1 MINKTLKKSFVALTT
16 ATMVAALAVAIPA
29 AARADGITCSEVAA
43 ATKYSARNTQLCTG
57 VDQFGAKYEIAMPKK
72 FNGTL
77 IVWSHG
83 IRKNTNLPPI
93 PVVADK
99 GYIVDNSAEIAPS
112 PAIAAALLKQ
122 GFALAG
128 SGVQTQGWNLAEQ
141 VLATTIVIDQAI
153 ATFPAIDRVAAWG
166 ASLGGLSTQILAETN
181 PGLVEAVA
189 PLCLSDSAL
198 SEITMA
204 GDFLWGLKTLFD
216 PSIKAF
222 GYSSGDTGKGEM
234 LTDIQKVLGVI
245 VKLQT
250 AITINPKTPKWPDT
264 TPASAAGLA
273 AVIPV
278 RSAILLLGLVSGIS
292 TQSNTYDASSG
303 PKGVPSD
310 ETSFGLAISPALAVL
325 ENGAQAALLAV
336 VANYD
341 MELRAGGIVYDNSKT
356 NFAARLG
363 DDSDVYA
370 AALSGKSAIT
380 GMLSYLSALNPYA
393 PRVKAD
399 ASAVTAMKALG
410 EISGKITVP
419 TITLTATADHI
430 TPPGATQYLVN
441 QYNSAIASGD
451 SKKGLLV
458 NIWNK
463 PADEYTKF
471 DAAGSP
477 ITPAKPTNGTQHCNF
492 TDSQWMMIA
501 KMLTDSA
508 KSGKAPTAKTVAAA
522 IKKDKNLFVDP
533 NYTAPLL
540 KARQ

>member
-1 MINKTLKKSFVALTT
+1 MKNINLKKSLVALTT
-16 ATMVAALAVAIPA
+16 AALVAALAVVIPTT
-29 AARADGITCSEVAA
+29 ARAAGPDCSGTALP
-43 ATKYSARNTQLCTG
+43 KYPVYDVQLCKGT
-57 VDQFGAKYEIAMPKK
+57 DQYGAKYEIAMPKK

-77 IVWSHG
+77 LVWSHG
-83 IRKNTNLPPI
+83 IRKNSNLPAI
-93 PVVADK
+93 PVVAPK
-99 GYIVDNSAEIAPS
+99 GYLVDNSAEIAPS
-112 PAIAAALLKQ
+112 PDIAAKLLKQ

-166 ASLGGLSTQILAETN
+166 ASLGGLSSQILAETN

-198 SEITMA
+198 TEITMA
-204 GDFLWGLKTLFD
+204 GDFLWGVKTLFD
-216 PSIKAF
+216 PTIKLANYSAGAAGYVEMVTDIGKVLTVFGTLSAAIKANPLAPTWPAT
-222 GYSSGDTGKGEM
+222 STAPATLKG
-234 LTDIQKVLGVI
+234 
-245 VKLQT
+245 
-250 AITINPKTPKWPDT
+250 
-264 TPASAAGLA
+264 
-273 AVIPV
+273 IPV
-278 RSAILLLGLVSGIS
+278 RSAVLLLGLISGIS
-292 TQSNTYDASSG
+292 TQSTTFDSSSG
-303 PKGVPSD
+303 PKGPL
-310 ETSFGLAISPALAVL
+310 ETSFGLVISPALAVL
-325 ENGAQAALLAV
+325 ENGAQAAILAV

-341 MELRAGGIVYDNSKT
+341 MELRAGGVVFDNSKT
-356 NFAARLG
+356 NYAARLG
-363 DDSDVYA
+363 DDGDVYA
-370 AALSGKSAIT
+370 AGLSGKTAT
-380 GMLSYLSALNPYA
+380 AGMLGYLSALNPAA
-393 PRVKAD
+393 PRVTAD

-430 TPPGATQYLVN
+430 TPPGATQYLIN

-477 ITPAKPTNGTQHCNF
+477 ITPAKTTNGTEHCNF
-492 TDSQWMMIA
+492 TESQFMMIA

>member
-1 MINKTLKKSFVALTT
+1 MKNINLKKSLVALTT
-16 ATMVAALAVAIPA
+16 AALVAALAVVIPTT
-29 AARADGITCSEVAA
+29 ARAAGPDCSGTALP
-43 ATKYSARNTQLCTG
+43 KYPVYDVQLCKGT
-57 VDQFGAKYEIAMPKK
+57 DQFGAKYEIAMPKK

-77 IVWSHG
+77 LVWSHG
-83 IRKNTNLPPI
+83 IRKNSNLPAI
-93 PVVADK
+93 PVVAPK
-99 GYIVDNSAEIAPS
+99 GYLVDNSAEIAPS
-112 PAIAAALLKQ
+112 PDIAAKLLKQ

-166 ASLGGLSTQILAETN
+166 ASLGGLSSQILAETN

-198 SEITMA
+198 TEITMA
-204 GDFLWGLKTLFD
+204 GDFLWGVKTLFD
-216 PSIKAF
+216 PTIKLANYSAGAAGYVEMVTDIGKVLTVFGTISATIKA
-222 GYSSGDTGKGEM
+222 
-234 LTDIQKVLGVI
+234 
-245 VKLQT
+245 
-250 AITINPKTPKWPDT
+250 NPI
-264 TPASAAGLA
+264 TPAWPATSTAPATLTGP
-273 AVIPV
+273 IPV
-278 RSAILLLGLVSGIS
+278 RSAVLLLGLISGIS
-292 TQSNTYDASSG
+292 TQSTTFDSSSG
-303 PKGVPSD
+303 PKGPL
-310 ETSFGLAISPALAVL
+310 ETSFGLVISPALAVL
-325 ENGAQAALLAV
+325 ENGAQAAILAV

-341 MELRAGGIVYDNSKT
+341 MELRAGGVVFDNSKT
-356 NFAARLG
+356 NYAARLG
-363 DDSDVYA
+363 DDGDVYA
-370 AALSGKSAIT
+370 AGLSGKTAT
-380 GMLSYLSALNPYA
+380 AGMLGYLSALNPAA
-393 PRVKAD
+393 PRVTAD
-399 ASAVTAMKALG
+399 ASAVAAMKALG

-419 TITLTATADHI
+419 TITLAATADHI
-430 TPPGATQYLVN
+430 TPPGATQYLIN

-477 ITPAKPTNGTQHCNF
+477 ITPAKTTNGTEHCNF
-492 TDSQWMMIA
+492 TESQFMMIA

>member
-1 MINKTLKKSFVALTT
+1 MKNINLKKSLVALTT
-16 ATMVAALAVAIPA
+16 AALVAALAVVIPTT
-29 AARADGITCSEVAA
+29 ARAAGPDCSGTALP
-43 ATKYSARNTQLCTG
+43 KYPVYDVQLCKGT
-57 VDQFGAKYEIAMPKK
+57 DQYGAKYEIAMPKK

-77 IVWSHG
+77 LVWSHG
-83 IRKNTNLPPI
+83 IRKNSNLPAI
-93 PVVADK
+93 PVVAPK
-99 GYIVDNSAEIAPS
+99 GYLVDNSAEIAPT
-112 PAIAAALLKQ
+112 PDIAAKLLKQ

-153 ATFPAIDRVAAWG
+153 TTFPAIDRVAAWG
-166 ASLGGLSTQILAETN
+166 ASLGGLSSQILAETN

-204 GDFLWGLKTLFD
+204 GDFLWGVKTLFD
-216 PSIKAF
+216 PTIKLSN
-222 GYSSGDTGKGEM
+222 YSSGTTGYMEM
-234 LTDIQKVLGVI
+234 VGDIGKVLTVFGT
-245 VKLQT
+245 L
-250 AITINPKTPKWPDT
+250 
-264 TPASAAGLA
+264 SAAIKANPLA
-273 AVIPV
+273 PTWPAKSTAPAALKGIPV
-278 RSAILLLGLVSGIS
+278 RSAVLLLGLISGIS
-292 TQSNTYDASSG
+292 TQSTTFDSSSG
-303 PKGVPSD
+303 PAGPL

-325 ENGAQAALLAV
+325 ENGAQAAILAV

-341 MELRAGGIVYDNSKT
+341 MELRAGGVVFDNSKT
-356 NFAARLG
+356 NYAARLG
-363 DDSDVYA
+363 DDGDVYA
-370 AALSGKSAIT
+370 AGLSGKTAT
-380 GMLSYLSALNPYA
+380 AGMLGYLSALNPAA
-393 PRVKAD
+393 PRVTAN
-399 ASAVTAMKALG
+399 ASAVASMKALG

-430 TPPGATQYLVN
+430 TPPGATQYLIN
-441 QYNSAIASGD
+441 QYNSAISSGD

-477 ITPAKPTNGTQHCNF
+477 ITPAKTTNGTEHCNF
-492 TDSQWMMIA
+492 TESQFMMIA

>member
-1 MINKTLKKSFVALTT
+1 MKNINLKKSLVALTT
-16 ATMVAALAVAIPA
+16 AALVAALAVVIPTT
-29 AARADGITCSEVAA
+29 ARAAGPDCSGTALP
-43 ATKYSARNTQLCTG
+43 KYPVYDVQLCKGT
-57 VDQFGAKYEIAMPKK
+57 DQFGAKYEIAMPKK

-77 IVWSHG
+77 IVWAHG
-83 IRKNTNLPPI
+83 IRKNSNLPAI
-93 PVVADK
+93 PVVAPK
-99 GYIVDNSAEIAPS
+99 GYVVDYSAEIAPS
-112 PAIAAALLKQ
+112 PAIAASLLKQ

-128 SGVQTQGWNLAEQ
+128 SGVQTQGWNLADQ

-153 ATFPAIDRVAAWG
+153 TTFPAIDRVAAWG
-166 ASLGGLSTQILAETN
+166 ASLGGLSSQILAESN
-181 PGLVEAVA
+181 PGLVDAVA

-204 GDFLWGLKTLFD
+204 GDFLWGVKTFFD
-216 PSIKAF
+216 PTIKLSN
-222 GYSSGDTGKGEM
+222 YSSGTAGYMEM
-234 LTDIQKVLGVI
+234 VGDIGKVLTVFGT
-245 VKLQT
+245 LQAAIKANPLAPTWPATST
-250 AITINPKTPKWPDT
+250 A
-264 TPASAAGLA
+264 PATLQG
-273 AVIPV
+273 IPV
-278 RSAILLLGLVSGIS
+278 RSAVLLLGLISGVS
-292 TQSNTYDASSG
+292 TQSSTFDSSSG
-303 PKGVPSD
+303 PKGPL
-310 ETSFGLAISPALAVL
+310 ETSFGLVISPALAVL
-325 ENGAQAALLAV
+325 ENGAEAAILAV

-341 MELRAGGIVYDNSKT
+341 MELRAGGVVFDNSKT
-356 NFAARLG
+356 NYAARLG
-363 DDSDVYA
+363 DDGDVYA
-370 AALSGKSAIT
+370 AGLSGKTAT
-380 GMLSYLSALNPYA
+380 AGMLGYLSALNPAA
-393 PRVKAD
+393 PRVTAD
-399 ASAVTAMKALG
+399 ASAVAAMKAQG

-419 TITLTATADHI
+419 TITLSATADHI

-441 QYNSAIASGD
+441 QYKSAIASGD

-492 TDSQWMMIA
+492 TESQFMMIA

>member
-1 MINKTLKKSFVALTT
+1 MKNINLKKSLVALTT
-16 ATMVAALAVAIPA
+16 AALVAALAVVIPTT
-29 AARADGITCSEVAA
+29 ARAAGPDCSGTALP
-43 ATKYSARNTQLCTG
+43 KYPVYDVQLCKGT
-57 VDQFGAKYEIAMPKK
+57 DQFGAKYEIAMPKK

-77 IVWSHG
+77 IVWAHG
-83 IRKNTNLPPI
+83 IRKNSNLPPI
-93 PVVADK
+93 PVVAPK
-99 GYIVDNSAEIAPS
+99 GYLVDYSAEIAPS
-112 PAIAAALLKQ
+112 PAIAASLLKQ

-128 SGVQTQGWNLAEQ
+128 SGVQTQGWNLADQ

-153 ATFPAIDRVAAWG
+153 TTFPAIDRVASWG
-166 ASLGGLSTQILAETN
+166 ASLGGLSSQILAESN
-181 PGLVEAVA
+181 PGLVDAVA

-204 GDFLWGLKTLFD
+204 GDFLWGVKTFFD
-216 PSIKAF
+216 PTIKLSN
-222 GYSSGDTGKGEM
+222 YSSGTAGYTEM
-234 LTDIQKVLGVI
+234 VTDIGKVLTVFGT
-245 VKLQT
+245 LAA
-250 AITINPKTPKWPDT
+250 AIKANPT
-264 TPASAAGLA
+264 TPAWPATSTAPATLKG
-273 AVIPV
+273 IPV
-278 RSAILLLGLVSGIS
+278 RSAVLLLGLISGVS
-292 TQSNTYDASSG
+292 TQSSTYDSSSG
-303 PKGVPSD
+303 PKGPL
-310 ETSFGLAISPALAVL
+310 ETSFGLVISPALAVL
-325 ENGAQAALLAV
+325 ENGAEAAILAV

-341 MELRAGGIVYDNSKT
+341 MELRAGGVVFDNSKT
-356 NFAARLG
+356 NYAARLG
-363 DDSDVYA
+363 DDGDVYA
-370 AALSGKSAIT
+370 AGLSGKTAT
-380 GMLSYLSALNPYA
+380 AGMLGYLSALNPAA
-393 PRVKAD
+393 PRVTAD
-399 ASAVTAMKALG
+399 ASAVAAMKAQG

-441 QYNSAIASGD
+441 QYKSAIASGD

-508 KSGKAPTAKTVAAA
+508 KSGKAPSAKTVAAA

>member
-1 MINKTLKKSFVALTT
+1 MKNINLKKSLVALTT
-16 ATMVAALAVAIPA
+16 AALVAALAVVIPTT
-29 AARADGITCSEVAA
+29 ARAAGPDCSGTALP
-43 ATKYSARNTQLCTG
+43 KYPVYDVQLCTG
-57 VDQFGAKYEIAMPKK
+57 TDQFGAKYEIAMPKK

-83 IRKNTNLPPI
+83 IRKNTNLPAI

-112 PAIAAALLKQ
+112 PAIAASLLKQ

-153 ATFPAIDRVAAWG
+153 TTFPAIDRVAAWG
-166 ASLGGLSTQILAETN
+166 ASLGGLSSQILAETN

-189 PLCLSDSAL
+189 PLCLAESAL

-222 GYSSGDTGKGEM
+222 GYSPGETGYREM

-250 AITINPKTPKWPDT
+250 AITIDPKTPKWPDT

-273 AVIPV
+273 AAIPV

-336 VANYD
+336 NANYD

-363 DDSDVYA
+363 DDSDAFA

-380 GMLSYLSALNPYA
+380 GMLSYLSELNPAA
-393 PRVKAD
+393 PRVTAN
-399 ASAVTAMKALG
+399 ASSVATMKALG

-471 DAAGSP
+471 VDGKP
-477 ITPAKPTNGTQHCNF
+477 VKPATPTNGTEHCNF
-492 TDSQWMMIA
+492 TESQFMMIA

-533 NYTAPLL
+533 NYTAPLF
-540 KARQ
+540 KYRQ

>member
-1 MINKTLKKSFVALTT
+1 MKNINLKKSLVALTT
-16 ATMVAALAVAIPA
+16 AALVAALAVVIPTT
-29 AARADGITCSEVAA
+29 ARAAGPDCSGTALP
-43 ATKYSARNTQLCTG
+43 KYPVYDVQLCKGT
-57 VDQFGAKYEIAMPKK
+57 DQFGAKYEIAMPKK

-83 IRKNTNLPPI
+83 IRKNSNLPPI
-93 PVVADK
+93 PVVAPK
-99 GYIVDNSAEIAPS
+99 GYLVDYSAEIAPS
-112 PAIAAALLKQ
+112 PAIAASLLKQ

-128 SGVQTQGWNLAEQ
+128 SGVQTQGWNLADQ

-153 ATFPAIDRVAAWG
+153 TTFPAIDRVASWG
-166 ASLGGLSTQILAETN
+166 ASLGGLSSQILAESN
-181 PGLVEAVA
+181 PGLVDAVA

-204 GDFLWGLKTLFD
+204 GDFLWGVKTFFD
-216 PSIKAF
+216 PTIKLSN
-222 GYSSGDTGKGEM
+222 YSSGTAGYTEM
-234 LTDIQKVLGVI
+234 VTDIGKVLTVFGT
-245 VKLQT
+245 LAA
-250 AITINPKTPKWPDT
+250 AIKANPT
-264 TPASAAGLA
+264 TPAWPATSTAPATLKG
-273 AVIPV
+273 IPV
-278 RSAILLLGLVSGIS
+278 RSAVLLLGLISGVS
-292 TQSNTYDASSG
+292 TQSSTYDSSSG
-303 PKGVPSD
+303 PKGPL
-310 ETSFGLAISPALAVL
+310 ETSFGLVISPALAVL
-325 ENGAQAALLAV
+325 ENGAEAAILAV

-341 MELRAGGIVYDNSKT
+341 MELRAGGVVFDNSKT
-356 NFAARLG
+356 NYAARLG
-363 DDSDVYA
+363 DDGDVYA
-370 AALSGKSAIT
+370 AGLSGKTAT
-380 GMLSYLSALNPYA
+380 AGMLGYLSALNPAA
-393 PRVKAD
+393 PRVTAD
-399 ASAVTAMKALG
+399 ASAVAAMKAQG

-441 QYNSAIASGD
+441 QYKSAIASGD

>member
-1 MINKTLKKSFVALTT
+1 MKNINLKKSLVALTT
-16 ATMVAALAVAIPA
+16 AALVAALAVVIPTT
-29 AARADGITCSEVAA
+29 ARAAGPDCSGTALP
-43 ATKYSARNTQLCTG
+43 KYPVYDVQLCKGT
-57 VDQFGAKYEIAMPKK
+57 DQFGAKYEIAMPKK

-77 IVWSHG
+77 IVWAHG
-83 IRKNTNLPPI
+83 IRKNSNLPPI
-93 PVVADK
+93 PVVAPK
-99 GYIVDNSAEIAPS
+99 GYLVDYSAEIAPS
-112 PAIAAALLKQ
+112 PAIAASLLKQ

-128 SGVQTQGWNLAEQ
+128 SGVQTQGWNLADQ

-153 ATFPAIDRVAAWG
+153 TTFPAIDRVASWG
-166 ASLGGLSTQILAETN
+166 ASLGGLSSQILAESN
-181 PGLVEAVA
+181 PGLVDAVA

-204 GDFLWGLKTLFD
+204 GDFLWGVKTFFD
-216 PSIKAF
+216 PTIKLSN
-222 GYSSGDTGKGEM
+222 YSSGTAGYTEM
-234 LTDIQKVLGVI
+234 VTDIGKVLTVFG
-245 VKLQT
+245 T
-250 AITINPKTPKWPDT
+250 
-264 TPASAAGLA
+264 LA
-273 AVIPV
+273 AAIKANPLAPAWPATSTAPATLKGIPV
-278 RSAILLLGLVSGIS
+278 RSAVLLLGLISGVS
-292 TQSNTYDASSG
+292 TQSSTYDSSSG
-303 PKGVPSD
+303 PKGPL
-310 ETSFGLAISPALAVL
+310 ETSFGLVISPALAVL
-325 ENGAQAALLAV
+325 ENGAEAAILAV

-341 MELRAGGIVYDNSKT
+341 MELRAGGVVFDNSKT
-356 NFAARLG
+356 NYAARLG
-363 DDSDVYA
+363 DDGDVYA
-370 AALSGKSAIT
+370 AGLSGKTAT
-380 GMLSYLSALNPYA
+380 AGMLGYLSALNPAA
-393 PRVKAD
+393 PRVTAD
-399 ASAVTAMKALG
+399 ASAVAAMKAQG

-419 TITLTATADHI
+419 TITLAATADHI
-430 TPPGATQYLVN
+430 TPPGATQYLIN
-441 QYNSAIASGD
+441 QYKSAIASGD

-508 KSGKAPTAKTVAAA
+508 KSGKAPSAKTVAAA

>member
-1 MINKTLKKSFVALTT
+1 MKNINLKKSLVALTT
-16 ATMVAALAVAIPA
+16 AALVAALAVVIPTT
-29 AARADGITCSEVAA
+29 ARAAGPDCSGTALP
-43 ATKYSARNTQLCTG
+43 KYPVYDVQLCKGT
-57 VDQFGAKYEIAMPKK
+57 DQYGAKYEIAMPKK

-77 IVWSHG
+77 LVWSHG
-83 IRKNTNLPPI
+83 IRKNSNLPAI
-93 PVVADK
+93 PVVAPK
-99 GYIVDNSAEIAPS
+99 GYLVDNSAEIAPT
-112 PAIAAALLKQ
+112 PDIAAKLLKQ

-166 ASLGGLSTQILAETN
+166 ASLGGLSSQILAETN

-198 SEITMA
+198 TEITMA
-204 GDFLWGLKTLFD
+204 GDFLWGVKTLFD
-216 PSIKAF
+216 PTIKLANYSAGAAGYVEMVTDIGKVLTVFGTLSAAIKANPLAPTWPAT
-222 GYSSGDTGKGEM
+222 STAPA
-234 LTDIQKVLGVI
+234 T
-245 VKLQT
+245 LQ
-250 AITINPKTPKWPDT
+250 
-264 TPASAAGLA
+264 G
-273 AVIPV
+273 IPV
-278 RSAILLLGLVSGIS
+278 RSAVLLLGLISGIS
-292 TQSNTYDASSG
+292 TQSTTFDSSSG
-303 PKGVPSD
+303 PKGPL
-310 ETSFGLAISPALAVL
+310 ETSFGLVISPALAVL
-325 ENGAQAALLAV
+325 ENGAQAAILAV

-341 MELRAGGIVYDNSKT
+341 MELRAGGVVFDNSKT
-356 NFAARLG
+356 NYAARLG
-363 DDSDVYA
+363 DDGDVYA
-370 AALSGKSAIT
+370 AGLSGKTAT
-380 GMLSYLSALNPYA
+380 AGMLGYLSALNPAA
-393 PRVKAD
+393 PRVTAN
-399 ASAVTAMKALG
+399 ASAVAAMKALG

-419 TITLTATADHI
+419 TITLSATADHI
-430 TPPGATQYLVN
+430 TPPGATQYLIN

-477 ITPAKPTNGTQHCNF
+477 ITPAKTTNGTEHCNF
-492 TDSQWMMIA
+492 TESQFMMIA

>member
-1 MINKTLKKSFVALTT
+1 MKNINLKKSLVALTT
-16 ATMVAALAVAIPA
+16 AALVAALAVVIPTT
-29 AARADGITCSEVAA
+29 ARAAGPDCSGTALP
-43 ATKYSARNTQLCTG
+43 KYPVYDVQLCKGT
-57 VDQFGAKYEIAMPKK
+57 DQYGAKYEIAMPKK

-77 IVWSHG
+77 LVWSHG
-83 IRKNTNLPPI
+83 IRKNYNLPAI
-93 PVVADK
+93 PVVAPK
-99 GYIVDNSAEIAPS
+99 GYLVDNSAEIAPS
-112 PAIAAALLKQ
+112 PDIAAKLLKQ

-166 ASLGGLSTQILAETN
+166 ASLGGLSSQILAETN

-198 SEITMA
+198 TEITMA
-204 GDFLWGLKTLFD
+204 GDFLWGVKTLFD
-216 PSIKAF
+216 PTIKLANYSAGAAGYVEMVTDIGKVLTVFGTLSAAIKANPLAPTWPAT
-222 GYSSGDTGKGEM
+222 STAPA
-234 LTDIQKVLGVI
+234 T
-245 VKLQT
+245 LQ
-250 AITINPKTPKWPDT
+250 
-264 TPASAAGLA
+264 G
-273 AVIPV
+273 IPV
-278 RSAILLLGLVSGIS
+278 RSAVLLLGLISGIS
-292 TQSNTYDASSG
+292 TQSTTFDSSSG
-303 PKGVPSD
+303 PKGPL
-310 ETSFGLAISPALAVL
+310 ETSFGLVISPALAVL
-325 ENGAQAALLAV
+325 ENGAQAAILAV

-341 MELRAGGIVYDNSKT
+341 MELRAGGVVFDNSKT
-356 NFAARLG
+356 NYAARLG
-363 DDSDVYA
+363 DDGDVYA
-370 AALSGKSAIT
+370 AGLSGKTAT
-380 GMLSYLSALNPYA
+380 AGMLGYLSALNPAA
-393 PRVKAD
+393 PRVAAD
-399 ASAVTAMKALG
+399 ASAVASMKALG

-419 TITLTATADHI
+419 TITLAATADHI
-430 TPPGATQYLVN
+430 TPPGATQYLIN

-477 ITPAKPTNGTQHCNF
+477 ITPAKTTNGTEHCNF
-492 TDSQWMMIA
+492 TESQFMMIA

>member
-1 MINKTLKKSFVALTT
+1 MKNINLKKSLVALTT
-16 ATMVAALAVAIPA
+16 AALVAALAVVIPTT
-29 AARADGITCSEVAA
+29 ARAAGPDCSGTALP
-43 ATKYSARNTQLCTG
+43 KYPVYDVQLCKGT
-57 VDQFGAKYEIAMPKK
+57 DQYGAKYEIAMPKK

-83 IRKNTNLPPI
+83 IRKGTNLPPI
-93 PVVADK
+93 PVVAPK
-99 GYIVDNSAEIAPS
+99 GYMVDYSADIAPS
-112 PAIAAALLKQ
+112 AAVAASLLKQ

-128 SGVQTQGWNLAEQ
+128 SGVQTQGWNLADQ

-153 ATFPAIDRVAAWG
+153 TTFPAIDRVAAWG
-166 ASLGGLSTQILAETN
+166 NSLGGLSSQILAESN
-181 PGLVEAVA
+181 PGLVDAVA
-189 PLCLSDSAL
+189 PLCLAESAL

-204 GDFLWGLKTLFD
+204 GDFLWGVKTFFD
-216 PSIKAF
+216 PTIKLSN
-222 GYSSGDTGKGEM
+222 YSSGTTGYTEM
-234 LTDIQKVLGVI
+234 VGDIVKVLTVFGSL
-245 VKLQT
+245 KA
-250 AITINPKTPKWPDT
+250 AISANPLAPAW
-264 TPASAAGLA
+264 PASSTAPATLKG
-273 AVIPV
+273 IPV
-278 RSAILLLGLVSGIS
+278 RSAVLLLGLISGVS
-292 TQSNTYDASSG
+292 TQSSTFDSSSG
-303 PKGVPSD
+303 PKGPL
-310 ETSFGLAISPALAVL
+310 ETSFGLVISPALAVL
-325 ENGAQAALLAV
+325 ENGAEAAILAV

-341 MELRAGGIVYDNSKT
+341 MELRAGGVVFDNSKT
-356 NFAARLG
+356 NYAARLG

-370 AALSGKSAIT
+370 AGLSGKTAT
-380 GMLSYLSALNPYA
+380 AGMLGYLSALNPAA
-393 PRVKAD
+393 PRVTAD
-399 ASAVTAMKALG
+399 ASAVTAMKAQG

-419 TITLTATADHI
+419 TITLSATADHI

-477 ITPAKPTNGTQHCNF
+477 ITPAIPTNGTQHCNF
-492 TDSQWMMIA
+492 TESQFMMIA

-533 NYTAPLL
+533 NYTAPLF
-540 KARQ
+540 KYRQ

>member
-1 MINKTLKKSFVALTT
+1 MKNINLKKSLVALTT
-16 ATMVAALAVAIPA
+16 AALVAALAVVIPTT
-29 AARADGITCSEVAA
+29 ARAAGPDCSGTALP
-43 ATKYSARNTQLCTG
+43 KYPVYDVQLCKGT
-57 VDQFGAKYEIAMPKK
+57 DQFGAKYEIAMPKK

-77 IVWSHG
+77 LVWSHG
-83 IRKNTNLPPI
+83 IRKNSNLPAI
-93 PVVADK
+93 PVVAPK
-99 GYIVDNSAEIAPS
+99 GYLVDNSAEIAPT
-112 PAIAAALLKQ
+112 PDIAAKLLKQ

-166 ASLGGLSTQILAETN
+166 ASLGGLSSQILAETN

-198 SEITMA
+198 TEITMA
-204 GDFLWGLKTLFD
+204 GDFLWGVKTLFD
-216 PSIKAF
+216 PTIKLANYSAGAAGYVEMVTDIGKVLTVFGTLSAAIKANPLAPTWPAT
-222 GYSSGDTGKGEM
+222 STAPATLKG
-234 LTDIQKVLGVI
+234 
-245 VKLQT
+245 
-250 AITINPKTPKWPDT
+250 
-264 TPASAAGLA
+264 
-273 AVIPV
+273 IPV
-278 RSAILLLGLVSGIS
+278 RSAVLLLGLISGIS
-292 TQSNTYDASSG
+292 TQSTTFDSSSG
-303 PKGVPSD
+303 PKGPL
-310 ETSFGLAISPALAVL
+310 ETSFGLVISPALAVL
-325 ENGAQAALLAV
+325 ENGAQAAILAV

-341 MELRAGGIVYDNSKT
+341 MELRAGGVVFDNSKT
-356 NFAARLG
+356 NYAARLG
-363 DDSDVYA
+363 DDGDVYA
-370 AALSGKSAIT
+370 AGLSGKTAT
-380 GMLSYLSALNPYA
+380 AGMLGYLSALNPAA
-393 PRVKAD
+393 PRVTAD
-399 ASAVTAMKALG
+399 ASAVASMKALG

-477 ITPAKPTNGTQHCNF
+477 ITPAKTTNGTEHCNF
-492 TDSQWMMIA
+492 TESQFMMIA

>member
-1 MINKTLKKSFVALTT
+1 MKNINLKKSLVALTT
-16 ATMVAALAVAIPA
+16 AALVAALAVVIPTT
-29 AARADGITCSEVAA
+29 ARAAGPDCSGTALP
-43 ATKYSARNTQLCTG
+43 KYPVYDVQLCKGT
-57 VDQFGAKYEIAMPKK
+57 DQYGAKYEIAMPKK

-77 IVWSHG
+77 LVWSHG
-83 IRKNTNLPPI
+83 IRKNTNLPAI
-93 PVVADK
+93 PVVAPK
-99 GYIVDNSAEIAPS
+99 GYLVDYSAEIAPT
-112 PAIAAALLKQ
+112 PAIAASLLKQ

-128 SGVQTQGWNLAEQ
+128 SGVQTQGWNLADQ

-153 ATFPAIDRVAAWG
+153 TTFPAIDRVAAWG
-166 ASLGGLSTQILAETN
+166 ASLGGLSSQILAESN
-181 PGLVEAVA
+181 PGLVDAVA

-204 GDFLWGLKTLFD
+204 GDFLWGVKTFFD
-216 PSIKAF
+216 PTIKLSN
-222 GYSSGDTGKGEM
+222 YSSGTTGYMEM
-234 LTDIQKVLGVI
+234 VGDIGKVLTVFGT
-245 VKLQT
+245 LQAAIKANPLAPTWPATST
-250 AITINPKTPKWPDT
+250 A
-264 TPASAAGLA
+264 PATLQG
-273 AVIPV
+273 IPV
-278 RSAILLLGLVSGIS
+278 RSAVLLLGLISGVS
-292 TQSNTYDASSG
+292 TQSSTFDSSSG
-303 PKGVPSD
+303 PKGPL
-310 ETSFGLAISPALAVL
+310 ETSFGLVISPALAVL
-325 ENGAQAALLAV
+325 ENGAEAAILAV

-341 MELRAGGIVYDNSKT
+341 MELRAGGVVFDNSKT
-356 NFAARLG
+356 NYAARLG
-363 DDSDVYA
+363 DDGDVYA
-370 AALSGKSAIT
+370 AGLSGKTAT
-380 GMLSYLSALNPYA
+380 AGMLGYLSALNPAA
-393 PRVKAD
+393 PRVTAD
-399 ASAVTAMKALG
+399 ASAVAAMKAQG

-419 TITLTATADHI
+419 TITLAATADHI

-441 QYNSAIASGD
+441 QYNSAISSGD

-492 TDSQWMMIA
+492 TESQFMMIA

>member
-1 MINKTLKKSFVALTT
+1 MKNINLKKSLVALTT
-16 ATMVAALAVAIPA
+16 AALVAALAVVIPTT
-29 AARADGITCSEVAA
+29 ARAAGPDCSGTALP
-43 ATKYSARNTQLCTG
+43 KYPVYDVQLCKGT
-57 VDQFGAKYEIAMPKK
+57 DQFGAKYEIAMPKK

-83 IRKNTNLPPI
+83 IRKNSNLPPI
-93 PVVADK
+93 PVVAPK
-99 GYIVDNSAEIAPS
+99 GYLVDNSAEIAPT
-112 PAIAAALLKQ
+112 PDIAAKLLKQ

-166 ASLGGLSTQILAETN
+166 ASLGGLSSQILAETN

-198 SEITMA
+198 TEITMA
-204 GDFLWGLKTLFD
+204 GDFLWGVKTFFD
-216 PSIKAF
+216 PTIKLSN
-222 GYSSGDTGKGEM
+222 YSSGEAGYKEM
-234 LTDIQKVLGVI
+234 LGDIGKVLTVFG
-245 VKLQT
+245 
-250 AITINPKTPKWPDT
+250 TISATIKANPL
-264 TPASAAGLA
+264 TPAWPATSTAPATLTGP
-273 AVIPV
+273 IPV
-278 RSAILLLGLVSGIS
+278 RSAVLLLGLISGIS
-292 TQSNTYDASSG
+292 TQSTTFDSSSG
-303 PKGVPSD
+303 PKGPL

-325 ENGAQAALLAV
+325 ENGAQAAILAV

-341 MELRAGGIVYDNSKT
+341 MELRAGGVVFDNSKT
-356 NFAARLG
+356 NYAARLG
-363 DDSDVYA
+363 DDGDVYA
-370 AALSGKSAIT
+370 AGLSGKTAT
-380 GMLSYLSALNPYA
+380 AGMLGYLSALNPAA
-393 PRVKAD
+393 PRVTAN
-399 ASAVTAMKALG
+399 ASAVASMKALG

-419 TITLTATADHI
+419 TITLAATADHI
-430 TPPGATQYLVN
+430 TPPGATQYLIN

-477 ITPAKPTNGTQHCNF
+477 ITPVTPTNGTQHCNF
-492 TDSQWMMIA
+492 TESQYLMIA

-508 KSGKAPTAKTVAAA
+508 KSGKAPSAKTVAAA

-533 NYTAPLL
+533 NYTAPLF
-540 KARQ
+540 KYRQ

>member
-1 MINKTLKKSFVALTT
+1 MKNINLKKSLVALTT
-16 ATMVAALAVAIPA
+16 AALVAALAVVIPTT
-29 AARADGITCSEVAA
+29 ARAAGPDCSGTALP
-43 ATKYSARNTQLCTG
+43 KYPVYDVQLCKGT
-57 VDQFGAKYEIAMPKK
+57 DQYGAKYEIAMPKK

-77 IVWSHG
+77 LVWSHG
-83 IRKNTNLPPI
+83 IRKNSNLPAI
-93 PVVADK
+93 PVVAPK
-99 GYIVDNSAEIAPS
+99 GYLVDNSAEIAPT
-112 PAIAAALLKQ
+112 PDIAAKLLKQ

-153 ATFPAIDRVAAWG
+153 TTFPAIDRVAAWG
-166 ASLGGLSTQILAETN
+166 ASLGGLSSQILAETN

-204 GDFLWGLKTLFD
+204 GDFLWGVKTLFD
-216 PSIKAF
+216 PTIKLSN
-222 GYSSGDTGKGEM
+222 YSSGTTGYMEM
-234 LTDIQKVLGVI
+234 VGDIGKVLTVFGT
-245 VKLQT
+245 L
-250 AITINPKTPKWPDT
+250 
-264 TPASAAGLA
+264 SAAIKANPLA
-273 AVIPV
+273 PTWPATSTAPATLKGIPV
-278 RSAILLLGLVSGIS
+278 RSAVLLLGLISGIS
-292 TQSNTYDASSG
+292 TQSTTFDSSSG
-303 PKGVPSD
+303 PKGPL
-310 ETSFGLAISPALAVL
+310 ETSFGLVISPALAIL
-325 ENGAQAALLAV
+325 ENGAQAAILAV

-341 MELRAGGIVYDNSKT
+341 MELRAGGVVFDNSKT
-356 NFAARLG
+356 NYAARLG
-363 DDSDVYA
+363 DDGDVYA
-370 AALSGKSAIT
+370 AGLSGKTAT
-380 GMLSYLSALNPYA
+380 AGMLGYLSALNPAA
-393 PRVKAD
+393 PRVTAD
-399 ASAVTAMKALG
+399 ASAVASMKALG

-430 TPPGATQYLVN
+430 SPPGATQYLIN
-441 QYNSAIASGD
+441 QYNSAISSGD

-471 DAAGSP
+471 DAAGIP
-477 ITPAKPTNGTQHCNF
+477 ITPAKTTNGTEHCNF
-492 TDSQWMMIA
+492 TESQFMMIA

-508 KSGKAPTAKTVAAA
+508 KSGKAPSAKTVAAA

>member
-1 MINKTLKKSFVALTT
+1 MKNINLKKSLVALTT
-16 ATMVAALAVAIPA
+16 AALVAALAVVIPTT
-29 AARADGITCSEVAA
+29 ARAAGPDCSGTALP
-43 ATKYSARNTQLCTG
+43 KYPVYDVQLCKGT
-57 VDQFGAKYEIAMPKK
+57 DQFGAKYEIAMPKK

-93 PVVADK
+93 PVVAPK
-99 GYIVDNSAEIAPS
+99 GYLVDYSAEIAPS
-112 PAIAAALLKQ
+112 PAIAASLLKQ

-128 SGVQTQGWNLAEQ
+128 SGVQTQGWNLADQ

-153 ATFPAIDRVAAWG
+153 TTFPAIDRVASWG
-166 ASLGGLSTQILAETN
+166 ASLGGLSSQILAESN
-181 PGLVEAVA
+181 PGLVDAVA
-189 PLCLSDSAL
+189 PLCLADSAL

-204 GDFLWGLKTLFD
+204 GDFLWGVKTFFD
-216 PSIKAF
+216 PTIKLSN
-222 GYSSGDTGKGEM
+222 YSSGTAGYTEM
-234 LTDIQKVLGVI
+234 VTDIGKVLTVFG
-245 VKLQT
+245 T
-250 AITINPKTPKWPDT
+250 
-264 TPASAAGLA
+264 LA
-273 AVIPV
+273 AAIKANPLAPAWPATSTAPATLKGIPV
-278 RSAILLLGLVSGIS
+278 RSAVLLLGLISGVS
-292 TQSNTYDASSG
+292 TQSSTYDSSSG
-303 PKGVPSD
+303 PKGPL
-310 ETSFGLAISPALAVL
+310 ETSFGLVISPALAVL
-325 ENGAQAALLAV
+325 ENGAEAAILAV

-341 MELRAGGIVYDNSKT
+341 MELRAGGVVFDNSKT
-356 NFAARLG
+356 NYAARLG
-363 DDSDVYA
+363 DDGDVYA
-370 AALSGKSAIT
+370 AGLSGKTAT
-380 GMLSYLSALNPYA
+380 AGMLGYLSALNPAA
-393 PRVKAD
+393 PRVTAN
-399 ASAVTAMKALG
+399 ASAVAAMKAQG

-441 QYNSAIASGD
+441 QYKSAIASGD

-508 KSGKAPTAKTVAAA
+508 KSGKAPSAKTVAAA

>member
-1 MINKTLKKSFVALTT
+1 MKNINLKKSLVALTT
-16 ATMVAALAVAIPA
+16 AALVAALAVVIPTT
-29 AARADGITCSEVAA
+29 ARAAGPDCSGTALP
-43 ATKYSARNTQLCTG
+43 KYPVYDVQLCKGT
-57 VDQFGAKYEIAMPKK
+57 DQYGAKYEIAMPKK

-77 IVWSHG
+77 LVWSHG
-83 IRKNTNLPPI
+83 IRKNSNLPAI
-93 PVVADK
+93 PVVAPK
-99 GYIVDNSAEIAPS
+99 GYLVDNSAEIAPT
-112 PAIAAALLKQ
+112 PDIAAKLLKQ

-153 ATFPAIDRVAAWG
+153 TTFPAIDRVAAWG
-166 ASLGGLSTQILAETN
+166 ASLGGLSSQILAETN

-204 GDFLWGLKTLFD
+204 GDFLWGVKTLFD
-216 PSIKAF
+216 PTIKLANYSAGAAGYVEMVTDIGKVLTVFGTISATIKA
-222 GYSSGDTGKGEM
+222 
-234 LTDIQKVLGVI
+234 
-245 VKLQT
+245 
-250 AITINPKTPKWPDT
+250 NPL
-264 TPASAAGLA
+264 TPAWPATSTAPATLTGP
-273 AVIPV
+273 IPV
-278 RSAILLLGLVSGIS
+278 RSAVLLLGLISGIS
-292 TQSNTYDASSG
+292 TQSTTFDSSSG
-303 PKGVPSD
+303 PKGPL

-325 ENGAQAALLAV
+325 ENGAQAAILAV

-341 MELRAGGIVYDNSKT
+341 MELRAGGVVFDNSKT
-356 NFAARLG
+356 NYAARLG
-363 DDSDVYA
+363 DDGDVYA
-370 AALSGKSAIT
+370 AGLSGKTAT
-380 GMLSYLSALNPYA
+380 AGMLGYLSALNPAA
-393 PRVKAD
+393 PRVTAD
-399 ASAVTAMKALG
+399 ASAVASMKALG

-430 TPPGATQYLVN
+430 TPPGATQYLIN

-477 ITPAKPTNGTQHCNF
+477 ITPAKTTNGTEHCNF
-492 TDSQWMMIA
+492 TESQFMMIA

>member
-1 MINKTLKKSFVALTT
+1 MKNINLKKSLVALTT
-16 ATMVAALAVAIPA
+16 AALVAALAVVIPTT
-29 AARADGITCSEVAA
+29 ARAAGPDCSGTALP
-43 ATKYSARNTQLCTG
+43 KYPVYDVQLCKGT
-57 VDQFGAKYEIAMPKK
+57 DQFGAKYEIAMPKK

-77 IVWSHG
+77 IVWAHG
-83 IRKNTNLPPI
+83 IRKNSNLPPI
-93 PVVADK
+93 PVVAPK
-99 GYIVDNSAEIAPS
+99 GYLVDYSAEIAPS
-112 PAIAAALLKQ
+112 PAIAASLLKQ

-128 SGVQTQGWNLAEQ
+128 SGVQTQGWNLADQ

-153 ATFPAIDRVAAWG
+153 TTFPAIDRVASWG
-166 ASLGGLSTQILAETN
+166 ASLGGLSSQILAESN
-181 PGLVEAVA
+181 PGLVDAVA

-204 GDFLWGLKTLFD
+204 GDFLWGVKTFFD
-216 PSIKAF
+216 PTIKLSN
-222 GYSSGDTGKGEM
+222 YSSGTAGYTEM
-234 LTDIQKVLGVI
+234 VTDIGKVLTVFG
-245 VKLQT
+245 T
-250 AITINPKTPKWPDT
+250 
-264 TPASAAGLA
+264 LA
-273 AVIPV
+273 AAIKANPLAPAWPATSTAPATLKGIPV
-278 RSAILLLGLVSGIS
+278 RSAVLLLGLISGVS
-292 TQSNTYDASSG
+292 TQSSTYDSSSG
-303 PKGVPSD
+303 PKGPL
-310 ETSFGLAISPALAVL
+310 ETSFGLVISPALAVL
-325 ENGAQAALLAV
+325 ENGAEAAILAV

-341 MELRAGGIVYDNSKT
+341 MELRAGGVVFDNSKT
-356 NFAARLG
+356 NYAARLG
-363 DDSDVYA
+363 DDGDVYA
-370 AALSGKSAIT
+370 AGLSGKTAT
-380 GMLSYLSALNPYA
+380 AGMLGYLSALNPAA
-393 PRVKAD
+393 PRVTAN
-399 ASAVTAMKALG
+399 ASAVAAMKAQG

-419 TITLTATADHI
+419 TITLSATADHI

-441 QYNSAIASGD
+441 QYKSAIASGD

-492 TDSQWMMIA
+492 TESQFMMIA

>member
-1 MINKTLKKSFVALTT
+1 MKNINLKKSLVALTT
-16 ATMVAALAVAIPA
+16 AALVAALAVVIPTT
-29 AARADGITCSEVAA
+29 ARAAGPDCSGTALP
-43 ATKYSARNTQLCTG
+43 KYPVYDVQLCKGT
-57 VDQFGAKYEIAMPKK
+57 DQFGAKYEIAMPKK

-93 PVVADK
+93 PVVAPK
-99 GYIVDNSAEIAPS
+99 GYVVDYSAEIAPS
-112 PAIAAALLKQ
+112 PALAASLLKQ

-128 SGVQTQGWNLAEQ
+128 SGVQTQGWNLADQ

-153 ATFPAIDRVAAWG
+153 TTFPAIDRVAAWG
-166 ASLGGLSTQILAETN
+166 ASLGGLSSQILAESN
-181 PGLVEAVA
+181 PGLVDAVA
-189 PLCLSDSAL
+189 PLCLAESAL
-198 SEITMA
+198 SEITLA
-204 GDFLWGLKTLFD
+204 GDFLWGVKTFFD
-216 PSIKAF
+216 PSIKLSN
-222 GYSSGDTGKGEM
+222 YSSGTAGYMEM
-234 LTDIQKVLGVI
+234 VGDIGKVLTVFGT
-245 VKLQT
+245 LAA
-250 AITINPKTPKWPDT
+250 AIKANPT
-264 TPASAAGLA
+264 TPAWPATSTAPATLKG
-273 AVIPV
+273 IPV
-278 RSAILLLGLVSGIS
+278 RSAVLLLGLISGVS
-292 TQSNTYDASSG
+292 TQSPTYDASSG
-303 PKGVPSD
+303 PKGPL
-310 ETSFGLAISPALAVL
+310 ETSFGLVISPALAVL
-325 ENGAQAALLAV
+325 ENGAEAAILAV

-341 MELRAGGIVYDNSKT
+341 MELRAGGVVFDNSKT
-356 NFAARLG
+356 NYAARLG

-370 AALSGKSAIT
+370 AGLSGKTAIA
-380 GMLSYLSALNPYA
+380 GMLGYLSALNPAA
-393 PRVKAD
+393 PRVTAD
-399 ASAVTAMKALG
+399 ASAVAAMKAQG

-492 TDSQWMMIA
+492 TDSQWMLVA

-508 KSGKAPTAKTVAAA
+508 KSGKAPSAKTVAAA

-533 NYTAPLL
+533 NYTAPLF
-540 KARQ
+540 KYRQ

>member
-1 MINKTLKKSFVALTT
+1 MKNINLKKSLVALTT
-16 ATMVAALAVAIPA
+16 AALVAALAVVIPTT
-29 AARADGITCSEVAA
+29 ARAAGPDCSGTALP
-43 ATKYSARNTQLCTG
+43 KYPVYDVQLCKGT
-57 VDQFGAKYEIAMPKK
+57 DQFGAKYEIAMPKK

-83 IRKNTNLPPI
+83 IRKNSNLPPI
-93 PVVADK
+93 PVVAPK
-99 GYIVDNSAEIAPS
+99 GYLVDNSAEIAPT
-112 PAIAAALLKQ
+112 PDIAAKLLKQ

-166 ASLGGLSTQILAETN
+166 ASLGGLSSQILAETN

-198 SEITMA
+198 TEITMA
-204 GDFLWGLKTLFD
+204 GDFLWGVKTLFD
-216 PSIKAF
+216 PTIKLANYSAGAAGYVEMVTDIGKVLTVFGTLSAAIKANPLAPTWPAT
-222 GYSSGDTGKGEM
+222 STAPATLKG
-234 LTDIQKVLGVI
+234 
-245 VKLQT
+245 
-250 AITINPKTPKWPDT
+250 
-264 TPASAAGLA
+264 
-273 AVIPV
+273 IPV
-278 RSAILLLGLVSGIS
+278 RSAVLLLGLISGIS
-292 TQSNTYDASSG
+292 TQSTTFDSSSG
-303 PKGVPSD
+303 PKGPL

-325 ENGAQAALLAV
+325 ENGAQAAILAV

-341 MELRAGGIVYDNSKT
+341 MELRAGGVVFDNSKT
-356 NFAARLG
+356 NYAARLG
-363 DDSDVYA
+363 DDGDVYA
-370 AALSGKSAIT
+370 AGLSGKTAT
-380 GMLSYLSALNPYA
+380 AGMLGYLSALNPAA
-393 PRVKAD
+393 PRVTAN
-399 ASAVTAMKALG
+399 ASAVASMKALG

-430 TPPGATQYLVN
+430 TPPGATQYLIN

-477 ITPAKPTNGTQHCNF
+477 ITPAKTTNGTEHCNF
-492 TDSQWMMIA
+492 TESQFMMIA

>member
-1 MINKTLKKSFVALTT
+1 MKNINLKKSLVALST
-16 ATMVAALAVAIPA
+16 AALVAALAVVIPTT
-29 AARADGITCSEVAA
+29 ARAAEPTCSEVAA
-43 ATKYSARNTQLCTG
+43 AVKYSARNAQLCTG

-77 IVWSHG
+77 IVWAHG
-83 IRKNTNLPPI
+83 IRKNSNLPPI
-93 PVVADK
+93 PVVAPK
-99 GYIVDNSAEIAPS
+99 GYLVDYSAEIAPS
-112 PAIAAALLKQ
+112 PAIAASLLKQ

-128 SGVQTQGWNLAEQ
+128 SGVQTQGWNLADQ

-153 ATFPAIDRVAAWG
+153 TTFPAIDRVASWG
-166 ASLGGLSTQILAETN
+166 ASLGGLSSQILAESN
-181 PGLVEAVA
+181 PGLVDAVA

-204 GDFLWGLKTLFD
+204 GDFLWGVKTFFD
-216 PSIKAF
+216 PTIKLSN
-222 GYSSGDTGKGEM
+222 YSSGTAGYTEM
-234 LTDIQKVLGVI
+234 VTDIGKVLTVFG
-245 VKLQT
+245 T
-250 AITINPKTPKWPDT
+250 
-264 TPASAAGLA
+264 LA
-273 AVIPV
+273 AAIKANPLAPAWPATSTAPATLKGIPV
-278 RSAILLLGLVSGIS
+278 RSAVLLLGLISGVS
-292 TQSNTYDASSG
+292 TQSSTYDSSSG
-303 PKGVPSD
+303 PKGPL
-310 ETSFGLAISPALAVL
+310 ETSFGLVISPALAVL
-325 ENGAQAALLAV
+325 ENGAEAAILAV

-341 MELRAGGIVYDNSKT
+341 MELRAGGVVFDNSKT
-356 NFAARLG
+356 NYAARLG
-363 DDSDVYA
+363 DDGDVYA
-370 AALSGKSAIT
+370 AGLSGKTAT
-380 GMLSYLSALNPYA
+380 AGMLGYLSALNPAA
-393 PRVKAD
+393 PRVTAD
-399 ASAVTAMKALG
+399 ASAVAAMKAQG

-441 QYNSAIASGD
+441 QYKSAIASGD

-477 ITPAKPTNGTQHCNF
+477 ITPATPTNGTQHCNF
-492 TDSQWMMIA
+492 TESQWMMIA

-508 KSGKAPTAKTVAAA
+508 KSGKVPSAKTVAAA

-540 KARQ
+540 KYRQ

>member
-1 MINKTLKKSFVALTT
+1 MKNINLKKSLVALTT
-16 ATMVAALAVAIPA
+16 AALVAALAVVIPTT
-29 AARADGITCSEVAA
+29 ARAAGPDCSGTALP
-43 ATKYSARNTQLCTG
+43 KYPVYDVQLCKGT
-57 VDQFGAKYEIAMPKK
+57 DQFGAKYEIAMPKK

-77 IVWSHG
+77 LVWSHG
-83 IRKNTNLPPI
+83 IRKNSNLPPI
-93 PVVADK
+93 PVVAPK
-99 GYIVDNSAEIAPS
+99 GYLVDNSAEIAPT
-112 PAIAAALLKQ
+112 PDIAAKLLKQ

-166 ASLGGLSTQILAETN
+166 ASLGGLSSQILAETN

-198 SEITMA
+198 TEITMA
-204 GDFLWGLKTLFD
+204 GDFLWGVKTLFD
-216 PSIKAF
+216 PTIKLANYSAGAAGYVEMVTDIGKVLTVFGTLSAAIKANPLAPTWPAT
-222 GYSSGDTGKGEM
+222 STAPATLKG
-234 LTDIQKVLGVI
+234 
-245 VKLQT
+245 
-250 AITINPKTPKWPDT
+250 
-264 TPASAAGLA
+264 
-273 AVIPV
+273 IPV
-278 RSAILLLGLVSGIS
+278 RSAVLLLGLISGIS
-292 TQSNTYDASSG
+292 TQSTTFDSSSG
-303 PKGVPSD
+303 PKGPL
-310 ETSFGLAISPALAVL
+310 ETSFGLVISPALAVL
-325 ENGAQAALLAV
+325 ENGAQAAILAV

-341 MELRAGGIVYDNSKT
+341 MELRAGGVVFDNSKT
-356 NFAARLG
+356 NYAARLG
-363 DDSDVYA
+363 DDGDVYA
-370 AALSGKSAIT
+370 AGLSGKTAT
-380 GMLSYLSALNPYA
+380 AGMLGYLSALNPAA
-393 PRVKAD
+393 PRVTAD
-399 ASAVTAMKALG
+399 ASAVAAMKALG

-430 TPPGATQYLVN
+430 TPPGATQYLIN

-477 ITPAKPTNGTQHCNF
+477 ITPAKTTNGTEHCNF
-492 TDSQWMMIA
+492 TESQFMMIA

-508 KSGKAPTAKTVAAA
+508 KSGKAPSAKTVAAA

-533 NYTAPLL
+533 NYTAPLF
-540 KARQ
+540 KYRQ

>member
-1 MINKTLKKSFVALTT
+1 MKNINLKKSLVALTT
-16 ATMVAALAVAIPA
+16 AALVAALAVVIPTT
-29 AARADGITCSEVAA
+29 ARAAGPDCSGTALP
-43 ATKYSARNTQLCTG
+43 KYPVYDVQLCKGT
-57 VDQFGAKYEIAMPKK
+57 DQFGAKYEIAMPKK

-77 IVWSHG
+77 IVWAHG
-83 IRKNTNLPPI
+83 IRKNSNLPPI
-93 PVVADK
+93 PVVAPK
-99 GYIVDNSAEIAPS
+99 GYLVDYSAEIAPS
-112 PAIAAALLKQ
+112 PAIAASLLKQ

-128 SGVQTQGWNLAEQ
+128 SGIQTQGWNLADQ

-153 ATFPAIDRVAAWG
+153 TTFPAIDRVASWG
-166 ASLGGLSTQILAETN
+166 ASLGGLSSQILAESN
-181 PGLVEAVA
+181 PGLVDAVA

-204 GDFLWGLKTLFD
+204 GDFLWGVKTFFD
-216 PSIKAF
+216 PTIKLSN
-222 GYSSGDTGKGEM
+222 YSSGTAGYTEM
-234 LTDIQKVLGVI
+234 VTDIGKVLTVFG
-245 VKLQT
+245 T
-250 AITINPKTPKWPDT
+250 
-264 TPASAAGLA
+264 LA
-273 AVIPV
+273 AAIKANPLAPAWPATSTAPATLKGIPV
-278 RSAILLLGLVSGIS
+278 RSAVLLLGLISGVS
-292 TQSNTYDASSG
+292 TQSSTYDSSSG
-303 PKGVPSD
+303 PKGPL
-310 ETSFGLAISPALAVL
+310 ETSFGLVISPALAVL
-325 ENGAQAALLAV
+325 ENGAEAAILAV

-341 MELRAGGIVYDNSKT
+341 MELRAGGVVFDNSKT
-356 NFAARLG
+356 NYAARLG
-363 DDSDVYA
+363 DDGDVYA
-370 AALSGKSAIT
+370 AGLSGKTAT
-380 GMLSYLSALNPYA
+380 AGMLGYLSALNPAA
-393 PRVKAD
+393 PRVTAD
-399 ASAVTAMKALG
+399 ASAVAAMKAQG

-419 TITLTATADHI
+419 TITLSATADHI

-441 QYNSAIASGD
+441 QYKSAIASGD

-492 TDSQWMMIA
+492 TESQFMMIA